1 LEQAV
6 VAEPIG
12 PTVIEE
18 SPCGHARR
26 QRALECW
33 QTHTEPDSAPGAML
47 GANLQALSAH
57 GKQACVVAAW
67 AASARLLRSRSFVQR
82 YGLPVE
88 SLSALLKTALD
99 WLESPSPARRR
110 DCLAMARKFPAA
122 GGAVGRSVEV
132 ACVATAA
139 AAAAPDERHAYAF
152 CSTALDRSAFAIARE
167 PGVGWGDK
175 THAIWS
181 AVLAGL
187 EAWANGVDLR

>member
-1 LEQAV
+1 MFGPVETPSPFPRELQTFLEQAV

-67 AASARLLRSRSFVQR
+67 AASAR
-82 YGLPVE
+82 
-88 SLSALLKTALD
+88 
-99 WLESPSPARRR
+99 
-110 DCLAMARKFPAA
+110 
-122 GGAVGRSVEV
+122 
-132 ACVATAA
+132 
-139 AAAAPDERHAYAF
+139 
-152 CSTALDRSAFAIARE
+152 
-167 PGVGWGDK
+167 
-175 THAIWS
+175 
-181 AVLAGL
+181 
-187 EAWANGVDLR
+187 